1 MNSFEYK
8 ASILINSLRA
18 IVLFLSVGLLLGCT
32 NDQDINLACSD
43 DYGWRVWERI
53 SCINAQKKQKAEW
66 KKEQQEEEERRR
78 KEAASRPCVAIDI
91 KRMEKKVRDL
101 KDYLSVELNQI
112 QSLDQIR
119 QSILIIL
126 KDDLPKTGF
135 KDPWWLGVISPSTD
149 NIKENELIF
158 NIPTKCE
165 GSNFYFLVNVRS
177 NENNQLRWL
186 RTYAENSPQGYKSD
200 LHPEFSVEFEAIRKR
215 ELEELRKKERLAQ
228 PPTDLVPSLP
238 KGATQ
243 QLPDPCAPGLS
254 KKERLAR
261 LAKFGT
267 IRQDRDDSYS
277 VPGHELSFYSDRSGG
292 GLLHCH

>member
-1 MNSFEYK
+1 
-8 ASILINSLRA
+8 
-18 IVLFLSVGLLLGCT
+18 
-32 NDQDINLACSD
+32 
-43 DYGWRVWERI
+43 
-53 SCINAQKKQKAEW
+53 
-66 KKEQQEEEERRR
+66 
-78 KEAASRPCVAIDI
+78 
-91 KRMEKKVRDL
+91 MEKKVRDL

-165 GSNFYFLVNVRS
+165 GSNFYFLVDVRS

-186 RTYAENSPQGYKSD
+186 RTYAQNSPQGYKSD

-215 ELEELRKKERLAQ
+215 ELEELRKKERVAQ
-228 PPTDLVPSLP
+228 PPTDLVPPLP

-243 QLPDPCAPGLS
+243 EPPDPCAPGLS
-254 KKERLAR
+254 KKERLTR

-267 IRQDRDDSYS
+267 VRQSGSGMYEAGD
-277 VPGHELSFYSDRSGG
+277 HEVWFHYDGDLWSCR
-292 GLLHCH
+292 